1 LASAM
6 SRWSSDR
13 VLDGSGVPGVVGR
26 VTPKVVKALQQGH
39 CLA

>member
-1 LASAM
+1 MM

-13 VLDGSGVPGVVGR
+13 VRDGSGVPDVVGR